1 MFPLFAVSALFAE
14 GFVSVNSVQKGPFQR
29 WWRTLRV
36 GYWLG
41 WQIES
46 NWTDPLLFFIY
57 SVARPLGGVLI
68 LVFMY
73 HVVARAGGTAML
85 GFFVVGAA
93 CWPFVVR
100 GMMGTAYSLITDREH
115 WKTLRYVYISP
126 ISLRAYLVGRALAQT
141 TSAVAAAAVT
151 LIFGRWALGVPMHL
165 ATINAPYTAAAFALG
180 IASVIALGLL
190 VVSAAVLISSEAWR
204 MPEGVGA
211 ALYLVCGAIFPVTVL
226 PPILQALS
234 GAIPLTWWLEA
245 MRRGLLGPAVVRSLP
260 HLADG
265 QVLVGLGLLT
275 VLWVAAALAVFT
287 LAERRARQLGILDR
301 ETMY

>member
-1 MFPLFAVSALFAE
+1 MPTQ
-14 GFVSVNSVQKGPFQR
+14 VSVRSQSSLSR
-29 WWRTLRV
+29 WWGTLRV

-57 SVARPLGGVLI
+57 SIARPLGGVLI

-126 ISLRAYLVGRALAQT
+126 ISLRAYLVGRALAQA

-151 LIFGRWALGVPMHL
+151 LIFGRWVLGVPMHL

-234 GAIPLTWWLEA
+234 AAIPLTWWLEA

>member
-1 MFPLFAVSALFAE
+1 MPT
-14 GFVSVNSVQKGPFQR
+14 QR
-29 WWRTLRV
+29 ASYPWANTLQRGWRTLRV

-57 SVARPLGGVLI
+57 SIARPLGGVLI

-126 ISLRAYLVGRALAQT
+126 ISLRAYLVGRALAQA

-151 LIFGRWALGVPMHL
+151 LIFGRWVLGVPMHL
-165 ATINAPYTAAAFALG
+165 TTINAPYTAVAFALG

-234 GAIPLTWWLEA
+234 AAIPLTWWLEA
-245 MRRGLLGPAVVRSLP
+245 MRRGLLWPAVVRSRP
-260 HLADG
+260 SLADG
-265 QVLVGLGLLT
+265 PVLGGLGLLAT
-275 VLWVAAALAVFT
+275 LWGTAALAVFT
-287 LAERRARQLGILDR
+287 FDGRWGRAARTWSL
-301 ETMY
+301 MANSA

>member
-1 MFPLFAVSALFAE
+1 MPT
-14 GFVSVNSVQKGPFQR
+14 QR
-29 WWRTLRV
+29 ASYPWANTLQRGWRTLRV

-57 SVARPLGGVLI
+57 SIARPLGGVLI

-126 ISLRAYLVGRALAQT
+126 ISLRAYLVGRALAQA

-151 LIFGRWALGVPMHL
+151 LIFGRWVLGVPMHL

-234 GAIPLTWWLEA
+234 AAIPLTWWLEA

>member
-1 MFPLFAVSALFAE
+1 MPT
-14 GFVSVNSVQKGPFQR
+14 QR
-29 WWRTLRV
+29 ASYPWANTLQRGWRTLRV

-57 SVARPLGGVLI
+57 SIARPLGGVLI

-126 ISLRAYLVGRALAQT
+126 ISLRAYLVGRALAQA

-151 LIFGRWALGVPMHL
+151 LIFGRWVLGMPMHL

-190 VVSAAVLISSEAWR
+190 VVSAAFLISSEAWR
-204 MPEGVGA
+204 MPEGLGA

-226 PPILQALS
+226 PPALQALS
-234 GAIPLTWWLEA
+234 QAIPLTWWLEA
-245 MRRGLLGPAVVRSLP
+245 MRRGLLGPAAVRSLP
-260 HLADG
+260 QFTDPTVLGFLAM
-265 QVLVGLGLLT
+265 LT
-275 VLWVAAALAVFT
+275 ALWVAAALVAFT
-287 LAERRARQLGILDR
+287 FAERRARLLGGLDR
-301 ETMY
+301 

>member
-1 MFPLFAVSALFAE
+1 MPTQ
-14 GFVSVNSVQKGPFQR
+14 VSVRSQSSLSR
-29 WWRTLRV
+29 WWGTLRV

-57 SVARPLGGVLI
+57 SIARPLGGVLI

-73 HVVARAGGTAML
+73 HVVARAGGTAIL

-126 ISLRAYLVGRALAQT
+126 ISLRAYLVGRALAQA

-151 LIFGRWALGVPMHL
+151 LIFGRWVLGVPMHL
-165 ATINAPYTAAAFALG
+165 TTINAPYTAAAFALG

-234 GAIPLTWWLEA
+234 AAIPLTWWLEA
-245 MRRGLLGPAVVRSLP
+245 MRRGLLGPAGFPSP
-260 HLADG
+260 PPLADG
-265 QVLVGLGLLT
+265 QVLVGVGLLT
-275 VLWVAAALAVFT
+275 GRWGTAALAVFT

>member
-1 MFPLFAVSALFAE
+1 MATQPVAFPRNGSL
-14 GFVSVNSVQKGPFQR
+14 R
-29 WWRTLRV
+29 HWWRVVRV

-57 SVARPLGGVLI
+57 SIARPLGGVLI

-100 GMMGTAYSLITDREH
+100 GMMGTAYSLISDREH

-126 ISLRAYLVGRALAQT
+126 ISLRAYLVGRALAQA

-151 LIFGRWALGVPMHL
+151 LIFGRWVLGVPMHL
-165 ATINAPYTAAAFALG
+165 TTINAPYTAAAFALG

-190 VVSAAVLISSEAWR
+190 VVSAAVLISGEAWR

-234 GAIPLTWWLEA
+234 EAIPLTWWLEA

-260 HLADG
+260 SFADG
-265 QVLVGLGLLT
+265 QVLGFLALLT
-275 VLWVAAALAVFT
+275 GLWVAAALIAFT
-287 LAERRARQLGILDR
+287 IAERRARQLGILDR
-301 ETMY
+301 ESMY

>member
-1 MFPLFAVSALFAE
+1 MATQAAAFPRNGGL
-14 GFVSVNSVQKGPFQR
+14 R
-29 WWRTLRV
+29 HWWRVVRV

-57 SVARPLGGVLI
+57 SIARPLGGVLI

-100 GMMGTAYSLITDREH
+100 GMMGTAYSLISDREH

-126 ISLRAYLVGRALAQT
+126 ISLRAYLVGRALAQA

-151 LIFGRWALGVPMHL
+151 LVFGRWVLGVPMHL

-180 IASVIALGLL
+180 IAAVIALGLL
-190 VVSAAVLISSEAWR
+190 VVSAAFLISSEAWR

-234 GAIPLTWWLEA
+234 RAIPLTWWLEA

-265 QVLVGLGLLT
+265 QVLMGLALLT
-275 VLWVAAALAVFT
+275 VLWVTAALAVFT

>member
-1 MFPLFAVSALFAE
+1 MLARISRSL
-14 GFVSVNSVQKGPFQR
+14 GN
-29 WWRTLRV
+29 
-36 GYWLG
+36 WLG

-126 ISLRAYLVGRALAQT
+126 ISLRAYLVGRALAQA

-151 LIFGRWALGVPMHL
+151 LIFGRWVLGVPMHL

-211 ALYLVCGAIFPVTVL
+211 ALSLVCGAIFPVTVL

-234 GAIPLTWWLEA
+234 AAIPLTWWLEA
-245 MRRGLLGPAVVRSLP
+245 MRRGLLGPAGVRSLP

-275 VLWVAAALAVFT
+275 VLWVAAALSGFSRG
-287 LAERRARQLGILDR
+287 RRRGR
-301 ETMY
+301 GPGGV

>member
-1 MFPLFAVSALFAE
+1 MR
-14 GFVSVNSVQKGPFQR
+14 R
-29 WWRTLRV
+29 WWLTLRV

-57 SVARPLGGVLI
+57 SIARPLGGVLI

-73 HVVARAGGTAML
+73 HVVARAGGAAML
-85 GFFVVGAA
+85 GFFVVGTA

-100 GMMGTAYSLITDREH
+100 GMMGTAYSLISDREH
-115 WKTLRYVYISP
+115 WRTLRYVYISP
-126 ISLRAYLVGRALAQT
+126 ISLRAYLVGRALAQA

-151 LIFGRWALGVPMHL
+151 LVFGRWVLGVPMHL
-165 ATINAPYTAAAFALG
+165 ATINAPYTAAAFVLG
-180 IASVIALGLL
+180 ITAVIALGLI
-190 VVSAAVLISSEAWR
+190 VVSAAVLISGEAWR

-226 PPILQALS
+226 PPALQALS
-234 GAIPLTWWLEA
+234 QAIPLTWWLEA

-260 HLADG
+260 QFTDPTVLGFLAM
-265 QVLVGLGLLT
+265 LT
-275 VLWVAAALAVFT
+275 ALWVAAALVAFT
-287 LAERRARQLGILDR
+287 FAERRARQLGILDR
-301 ETMY
+301 ESMY